1 MYQGVRRVLFD
12 GMRTLLA
19 AVIAAL
25 TLLAAPA
32 AVDAASGA
40 RCKEVSKSISLIYI
54 QPYPD
59 RAPVYVWVQTTVTR
73 CGNQIEARTVHLP

>member
-1 MYQGVRRVLFD
+1 
-12 GMRTLLA
+12 MRTFIATLLA
-19 AVIAAL
+19 ATAL
-25 TLLAAPA
+25 VATPV
-32 AVDAASGA
+32 AVDAASGP

-59 RAPVYVWVQTTVTR
+59 KAPVYVWVQTTVTK